1 MKPKKLGRYNVVAE
15 LGSGAMGTVY
25 KAIDPKIGRTV
36 ALKVLHFKNIK
47 EGSDSLQARERFM
60 VEARATG
67 QLSHP
72 NILTIFDVGEEDD
85 HAYIAMEYLEGGTL
99 EDIIQEGRF
108 KDYDEIFDIT
118 GQIAK
123 GLTHAHSRNII
134 HRDVKPANIMMAEGN
149 VPKIADFGLA
159 RFTDSNLTTTGTV
172 LGTPN
177 YMSPEQIRGR
187 KIDGRSDLFALGIIL
202 YEMLTGE
209 KPFSGDSITSV
220 IYRVVNE
227 EPIPPKQ
234 LNMDLPDYMDSF
246 VAKALAK
253 NPDKRFQDGM
263 KFTEGLKGM
272 MSGVYSAD
280 ELGAAQPGADQSGA
294 DQSGA
299 DQSGADQS
307 GGNGDAGKTQTIKPI
322 AESAKSGAAAASAA
336 LADISAKLTESITT
350 SLDALHKKSGLPTP
364 VIIGAALLVA
374 IFFFS
379 LFFSTMNG
387 DKHLEKKVAAL
398 PPEAKVSE
406 PATVAPKVRAK
417 ADESAASVKK
427 PSALLPSAQGPAALV
442 PAVEEKKAVLKTALL
457 SIRSKPTGAAVYI
470 DGKLAG
476 KTPYLKKE
484 RELGKSN
491 IKVTL
496 KGYKADMFTLDLKKD
511 RELMVKLQKPK
522 PLVKTALLSVRS
534 EPTGAD
540 VYIDGK
546 LVGKTPHVKGK
557 YRKKE
562 LNVQVTKEGYKGD
575 EFKVNLKKNR
585 ELMVKLEKLETVV
598 EEEPEVLT
606 SEKEKVGFFTKMFK
620 PKKAGNI
627 GTLIVNAKPGDRVTI
642 DGRKY
647 REFPVKLENIPIGKH
662 NVFIVRKGKK
672 PFLESV
678 ILGRGETLTIDP
690 EFK

>member
-1 MKPKKLGRYNVVAE
+1 MRPKKLGRYNIIAE

-25 KAIDPKIGRTV
+25 KGIDPKIGRTV
-36 ALKVLHFKNIK
+36 ALKVLHFKSIK
-47 EGSDSLQARERFM
+47 EGPDSLQARERFM
-60 VEARATG
+60 IEAKATG

-72 NILTIFDVGEEDD
+72 NILTIFDVGEEKD
-85 HAYIAMEYLEGGTL
+85 HAFIAMEYLEGGTL

-209 KPFSGDSITSV
+209 KPFAGDSITSV

-227 EPIPPKQ
+227 EPIPPKS
-234 LNMDLPDYMDSF
+234 LNMDLPDYMDAF

-253 NPDKRFQDGM
+253 NPDKRFQDGI
-263 KFTEGLKGM
+263 KFTEGLRGKT
-272 MSGVYSAD
+272 SGVYSAD
-280 ELGAAQPGADQSGA
+280 DLSPG
-294 DQSGA
+294 
-299 DQSGADQS
+299 QS
-307 GGNGDAGKTQTIKPI
+307 GGNGDAGKTQAVKPTADSNKSTVAATTSAI
-322 AESAKSGAAAASAA
+322 AN
-336 LADISAKLTESITT
+336 ISSKIAESITT
-350 SLDALHKKSGLPTP
+350 SIDEVKERTGLPTP
-364 VIIGAALLVA
+364 VIVGAALLVA
-374 IFFFS
+374 MFFFS
-379 LFFSTMNG
+379 IFYSTMKP
-387 DKHLEKKVAAL
+387 DKSVETKIAAKPPSEIAEQAKSAPVPQAKTDSAAESGSVKLSAPQQAAPQQAAPQGAAPLGATPLVAAVEKKKAA
-398 PPEAKVSE
+398 
-406 PATVAPKVRAK
+406 
-417 ADESAASVKK
+417 
-427 PSALLPSAQGPAALV
+427 Q
-442 PAVEEKKAVLKTALL
+442 KTALL
-457 SIRSKPTGAAVYI
+457 SIRSKPTGAEVYI
-470 DGKLAG
+470 DGKLLG
-476 KTPYLKKE
+476 KTPYLQKE
-484 RELGKSN
+484 HELGKSK
-491 IKVTL
+491 IRVAL
-496 KGYKADMFTLDLKKD
+496 KGYKVDRFTLDLKKD
-511 RELMVKLQKPK
+511 RELTVKLKKPK
-522 PLVKTALLSVRS
+522 PVLKTALLSIKS
-534 EPTGAD
+534 EPTGAN

-546 LVGKTPHVKGK
+546 LVGKTPHLKGK

-562 LNVQVTKEGYKGD
+562 MSVKVTKKGYKDD
-575 EFKVNLKKNR
+575 EFKINHKKNR
-585 ELMVKLEKLETVV
+585 ELMVKLQKVETVAA
-598 EEEPEVLT
+598 EEPKAPAVK
-606 SEKEKVGFFTKMFK
+606 KEKAGFFTKMFK
-620 PKKAGNI
+620 PGKAGNI

-647 REFPVKLENIPIGKH
+647 VEFPITLKNIPIGKH
-662 NVFIVRKGKK
+662 NIFIVRKGKK

-690 EFK
+690 KFK